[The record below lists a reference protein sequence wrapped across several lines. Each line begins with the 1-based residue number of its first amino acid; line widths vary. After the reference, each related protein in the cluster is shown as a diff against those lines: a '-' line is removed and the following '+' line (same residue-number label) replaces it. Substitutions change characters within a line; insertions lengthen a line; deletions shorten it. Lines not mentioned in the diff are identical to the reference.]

1 MTNAAVCFVGKNYE
15 NEQGEAVPDI
25 MSEEVKALY
34 EKRQAEDQNVSE
46 DTIWPVIWDFAGQ
59 DIYRAIHPMFMSPEA
74 IYLLAFDLTQ
84 KLHNRAVC
92 RVNLPLHKE
101 KRVQQRDIEDTNL
114 DHVMRWMDL
123 IHALNNPNGNKLPP
137 SVSSVGLPPSLPPVI
152 LVGTHADGVDPSKI
166 KSQIKQIKSAMEEL
180 YDHVVNF
187 LPVDNSKAGE
197 KEGIKKFVSL
207 RTELLKLAEKMPHTL
222 PLPENRIP
230 LQWHRVEKELSETT
244 WQEKNYITKK
254 TFQQEIVSKFCN
266 FRKKDDID
274 GLIRFLVDRGSIVYQ
289 EPTNDQD
296 GLVFLDPQW
305 LINMI
310 TQIINVNPLDEEA
323 EALDRYREKLQT
335 EGILHKKLLDYR
347 FQNLKLDP
355 VKDSFISLMQRFN
368 LICMWPS
375 KDPQDPLILVPCM
388 LTSEGKDNDQEDEMT
403 STCCAPLC
411 LKFEGTNYV
420 PRTCCAPLYLKFEGT
435 NYVPGGLFCRLVVL
449 FGKWLSINP
458 KEEHTYKLHSHE
470 AQFSL
475 EVNQFLRLVCYK
487 RVIELCIWTVDSSPP
502 KYCADVLR

>member
-1 MTNAAVCFVGKNYE
+1 
-15 NEQGEAVPDI
+15 
-25 MSEEVKALY
+25 MSEEVKSLY

-59 DIYRAIHPMFMSPEA
+59 DIYRAIHPMFMSQKA

-84 KLHNRAVC
+84 KLHNKAVC
-92 RVNLPLHKE
+92 RVNQAH
-101 KRVQQRDIEDTNL
+101 VQHRDIEDTNL

-123 IHALNNPNGNKLPP
+123 IHALKDPDGND
-137 SVSSVGLPPSLPPVI
+137 SVCSAVLPPSLPPVI
-152 LVGTHADGVDPSKI
+152 LVGTHADLVDPSKI
-166 KSQIKQIKSAMEEL
+166 KSRNEQIKSAMEEL
-180 YDHVVNF
+180 YDHVANF

-197 KEGIKKFVSL
+197 KKGQEKIAIL
-207 RTELLKLAEKMPHTL
+207 RTELLKLAEEMPHTL
-222 PLPENRIP
+222 PLLKNRIP
-230 LQWHRVEKELSETT
+230 LQWHRVEKELSKTT

-266 FRKKDDID
+266 FREKDDID
-274 GLIRFLVDRGSIVYQ
+274 ELIRFLVDRGSIVYH

-310 TQIINVNPLDEEA
+310 TKIINVNPLDEEA
-323 EALDRYREKLQT
+323 EAFDRYREKLQKK
-335 EGILHKKLLDYR
+335 GILDKKLLCYR

-355 VKDSFISLMQRFN
+355 IKDSFISLMQRFN
-368 LICMWPS
+368 LICMLPS

-388 LTSEGKDNDQEDEMT
+388 LTSKGEEKNQEDEM
-403 STCCAPLC
+403 
-411 LKFEGTNYV
+411 K
-420 PRTCCAPLYLKFEGT
+420 RTCCAPLYLKFEGT

-458 KEEHTYKLHSHE
+458 KEEHTYKLHSDE
-470 AQFSL
+470 AQFIL
-475 EVNQFLRLVCYK
+475 RANHFLRLVCYK

-502 KYCADVLR
+502 NYCAEVLR

>member
-1 MTNAAVCFVGKNYE
+1 
-15 NEQGEAVPDI
+15 
-25 MSEEVKALY
+25 MSEEVKSLY

-59 DIYRAIHPMFMSPEA
+59 DIYRAIHPMFMSQKA

-92 RVNLPLHKE
+92 RVNQE
-101 KRVQQRDIEDTNL
+101 RVQHRDIEDTNL

-123 IHALNNPNGNKLPP
+123 IHALKDPDGND
-137 SVSSVGLPPSLPPVI
+137 SVCSAVLPPSLPPVI
-152 LVGTHADGVDPSKI
+152 LVGTHADLVDPSKI
-166 KSQIKQIKSAMEEL
+166 ESLNEQIKSAMEEL
-180 YDHVVNF
+180 YDHVANF

-197 KEGIKKFVSL
+197 KKGQEKIATL
-207 RTELLKLAEKMPHTL
+207 RTELLKLAEEMPHTL
-222 PLPENRIP
+222 PLLKNRIP
-230 LQWHRVEKELSETT
+230 LQWHRVEKELSKTT

-266 FRKKDDID
+266 FREKDDID
-274 GLIRFLVDRGSIVYQ
+274 ELIRFLVDRGSIVYH

-310 TQIINVNPLDEEA
+310 TKIINVNPLHEEA
-323 EALDRYREKLQT
+323 EAFDRYREKLQKK
-335 EGILHKKLLDYR
+335 GILDKKLLCYR

-355 VKDSFISLMQRFN
+355 IKDSFISLMQRFN
-368 LICMWPS
+368 LICMLPS

-388 LTSEGKDNDQEDEMT
+388 LTSKGEEKNQEDEM
-403 STCCAPLC
+403 
-411 LKFEGTNYV
+411 K
-420 PRTCCAPLYLKFEGT
+420 RTCCAPLYLKFEGT

-458 KEEHTYKLHSHE
+458 KEEHTYKLHSDE
-470 AQFSL
+470 AQFIL
-475 EVNQFLRLVCYK
+475 RANHFLRLVCYK

-502 KYCADVLR
+502 NYCAEVLR

>member
-1 MTNAAVCFVGKNYE
+1 
-15 NEQGEAVPDI
+15 
-25 MSEEVKALY
+25 MSEEVKSLY

-92 RVNLPLHKE
+92 RVNQE
-101 KRVQQRDIEDTNL
+101 RVQHRDIEDTNL

-123 IHALNNPNGNKLPP
+123 IHALKDPDGND
-137 SVSSVGLPPSLPPVI
+137 SVCSAVLPPSLPPVI
-152 LVGTHADGVDPSKI
+152 LVGTHADLVDPSKI
-166 KSQIKQIKSAMEEL
+166 ESLNEQIKSAMEEL
-180 YDHVVNF
+180 YDHVANF

-197 KEGIKKFVSL
+197 KKGQEKIATL
-207 RTELLKLAEKMPHTL
+207 RTELLKLAEEMPHTL
-222 PLPENRIP
+222 PLLKNRIP
-230 LQWHRVEKELSETT
+230 LQWHRVEKELSKTT

-266 FRKKDDID
+266 FREKDDID
-274 GLIRFLVDRGSIVYQ
+274 ELIRFLVDRGSIVYH

-310 TQIINVNPLDEEA
+310 TKIINVNPLHEEA
-323 EALDRYREKLQT
+323 EAFDRYREKLQKK
-335 EGILHKKLLDYR
+335 GILDKKLLCYR

-355 VKDSFISLMQRFN
+355 IKDSFISLMQRFN
-368 LICMWPS
+368 LICMLPS

-388 LTSEGKDNDQEDEMT
+388 LTSKGEEKNQEDEM
-403 STCCAPLC
+403 
-411 LKFEGTNYV
+411 K
-420 PRTCCAPLYLKFEGT
+420 RTCCAPLYLKFEGT

-458 KEEHTYKLHSHE
+458 KEEHTYKLHSDE
-470 AQFSL
+470 AQFIL
-475 EVNQFLRLVCYK
+475 RANHFLRLVCYK

-502 KYCADVLR
+502 NYCAEVLR

>member
-1 MTNAAVCFVGKNYE
+1 
-15 NEQGEAVPDI
+15 
-25 MSEEVKALY
+25 MSEEVKSLY

-59 DIYRAIHPMFMSPEA
+59 DIYRAIHPMFMSQKA

-92 RVNLPLHKE
+92 RVNQE
-101 KRVQQRDIEDTNL
+101 RVQHRDIEDTNL

-123 IHALNNPNGNKLPP
+123 IHALKDPDGND
-137 SVSSVGLPPSLPPVI
+137 SVCSAVLPPSLPPVI
-152 LVGTHADGVDPSKI
+152 LVGTDADLVDPSKI
-166 KSQIKQIKSAMEEL
+166 ESLNEQIKSAMEEL

-197 KEGIKKFVSL
+197 KEGQEKIVTL
-207 RTELLKLAEKMPHTL
+207 RTELLKLAEEMPHTL
-222 PLPENRIP
+222 PLLKNRIP

-244 WQEKNYITKK
+244 WQKKNYITKK
-254 TFQQEIVSKFCN
+254 TFQQKIVSKFCN
-266 FRKKDDID
+266 FRKEDDID
-274 GLIRFLVDRGSIVYQ
+274 GLIRFLDHRGSIVYH
-289 EPTNDQD
+289 EPTNDED

-310 TQIINVNPLDEEA
+310 TKIINVNPLHKEPKAFLPYCEQ
-323 EALDRYREKLQT
+323 LQT
-335 EGILHKKLLDYR
+335 EGILHRKLLYYR
-347 FQNLKLDP
+347 FQNLGLDP
-355 VKDSFISLMQRFN
+355 VKHSFISLMQRFN

-388 LTSEGKDNDQEDEMT
+388 LTSKGKEKNQEDEM
-403 STCCAPLC
+403 
-411 LKFEGTNYV
+411 K
-420 PRTCCAPLYLKFEGT
+420 RTCCAPVYLKFEGT

-458 KEEHTYKLHSHE
+458 KEKHTYKLHSDE
-470 AQFSL
+470 AQFIL
-475 EVNQFLRLVCYK
+475 RANHFLRLVCYK

-502 KYCADVLR
+502 NYCAEVLR

>member
-1 MTNAAVCFVGKNYE
+1 
-15 NEQGEAVPDI
+15 
-25 MSEEVKALY
+25 MSEEVKSLY

-59 DIYRAIHPMFMSPEA
+59 DIYRAIHPMFMSQKA

-84 KLHNRAVC
+84 KLHNKAVC
-92 RVNLPLHKE
+92 RVNQEH
-101 KRVQQRDIEDTNL
+101 VQHRDIEDTNL

-123 IHALNNPNGNKLPP
+123 IHALKDPDGND
-137 SVSSVGLPPSLPPVI
+137 SVCSAVLPPSLPPVI
-152 LVGTHADGVDPSKI
+152 LVGTHADLVDPSKI
-166 KSQIKQIKSAMEEL
+166 ESRNEQIKSAMEEL
-180 YDHVVNF
+180 YDHVANF

-197 KEGIKKFVSL
+197 KKGQEKIAIL
-207 RTELLKLAEKMPHTL
+207 RTELLKLAEEMPHTL
-222 PLPENRIP
+222 PLLKNRIP
-230 LQWHRVEKELSETT
+230 LQWHRVEKELSKTT

-266 FRKKDDID
+266 FREKDDID
-274 GLIRFLVDRGSIVYQ
+274 ELIRFLVDRGSIVYH

-310 TQIINVNPLDEEA
+310 TKIINVNPLDEEA
-323 EALDRYREKLQT
+323 EAFDRYREKLQKK
-335 EGILHKKLLDYR
+335 GILDKKLLCYR

-355 VKDSFISLMQRFN
+355 IKDSFISLMQRFN
-368 LICMWPS
+368 LICMLPS

-388 LTSEGKDNDQEDEMT
+388 LTSKGEEKNQEDEM
-403 STCCAPLC
+403 
-411 LKFEGTNYV
+411 K
-420 PRTCCAPLYLKFEGT
+420 RTCCAPLYLKFEGT

-458 KEEHTYKLHSHE
+458 KEEHTYKLHSDE
-470 AQFSL
+470 AQFIL
-475 EVNQFLRLVCYK
+475 RANHFLRLVCYK

-502 KYCADVLR
+502 NYCAEVLR

>member
-1 MTNAAVCFVGKNYE
+1 
-15 NEQGEAVPDI
+15 
-25 MSEEVKALY
+25 MSEEVKSLY
-34 EKRQAEDQNVSE
+34 EKRQAEDQSVSE

-59 DIYRAIHPMFMSPEA
+59 DIYRAIHPMFMSQKA
-74 IYLLAFDLTQ
+74 IYLLAFDLT
-84 KLHNRAVC
+84 KELHDRAVC
-92 RVNLPLHKE
+92 QVDQEH
-101 KRVQQRDIEDTNL
+101 VQHRDIEDTNL

-123 IHALNNPNGNKLPP
+123 IHALKNPNDND
-137 SVSSVGLPPSLPPVI
+137 SVCSVVLPPSLPPVI
-152 LVGTHADGVDPSKI
+152 LVGTHADLVDPSKI
-166 KSQIKQIKSAMEEL
+166 ESHNEQIKSAMEEL

-197 KEGIKKFVSL
+197 KEGQEKIVTL

-222 PLPENRIP
+222 PLLKNRIP

-244 WQEKNYITKK
+244 WQKRNYITKK
-254 TFQQEIVSKFCN
+254 TFQQKIVSKFCN
-266 FRKKDDID
+266 YRKADDID
-274 GLIRFLVDRGSIVYQ
+274 GLIRFLDHRGSIVYH
-289 EPTNDQD
+289 EPTNDED

-305 LINMI
+305 LITMI
-310 TQIINVNPLDEEA
+310 TKIINVNPLHKEPKAFLPYCEQ
-323 EALDRYREKLQT
+323 LQT
-335 EGILHKKLLDYR
+335 EGILHRKLLYYR
-347 FQNLKLDP
+347 FQNLGLDP

-388 LTSEGKDNDQEDEMT
+388 LTSKGKEKNQEDEM
-403 STCCAPLC
+403 
-411 LKFEGTNYV
+411 K
-420 PRTCCAPLYLKFEGT
+420 RTCCAPVYLKFEGT

-458 KEEHTYKLHSHE
+458 KEKHTYKLHSDE

-475 EVNQFLRLVCYK
+475 KANHCLRLMCYK

-502 KYCADVLR
+502 KYCAEVLR

>member
-1 MTNAAVCFVGKNYE
+1 
-15 NEQGEAVPDI
+15 
-25 MSEEVKALY
+25 MSEEVKSLY

-59 DIYRAIHPMFMSPEA
+59 DIYRAIHPMFMSQKA

-84 KLHNRAVC
+84 KLHNKAVC
-92 RVNLPLHKE
+92 RVNQAH
-101 KRVQQRDIEDTNL
+101 VQHRDIEDTNL

-123 IHALNNPNGNKLPP
+123 IHALKDPDGND
-137 SVSSVGLPPSLPPVI
+137 SVCSAVLPPSLPPVI
-152 LVGTHADGVDPSKI
+152 LVGTHADLVDPSKI
-166 KSQIKQIKSAMEEL
+166 ESRNEQIKSAMEEL
-180 YDHVVNF
+180 YDHVANF

-197 KEGIKKFVSL
+197 KKGQEKIATL
-207 RTELLKLAEKMPHTL
+207 RTELLKLAEEMPHTL
-222 PLPENRIP
+222 PLLKNRIP
-230 LQWHRVEKELSETT
+230 LQWHRVEKELSKTT

-266 FRKKDDID
+266 FREKDDID
-274 GLIRFLVDRGSIVYQ
+274 ELIRFLVDRGSIVYH

-310 TQIINVNPLDEEA
+310 TKIINVNPLDEEA
-323 EALDRYREKLQT
+323 EAFDRYREKLQKK
-335 EGILHKKLLDYR
+335 GILDKKLLCYR

-355 VKDSFISLMQRFN
+355 IKDSFISLMQRFN
-368 LICMWPS
+368 LICMLPS

-388 LTSEGKDNDQEDEMT
+388 LTSKGEEKNQEDEM
-403 STCCAPLC
+403 
-411 LKFEGTNYV
+411 K
-420 PRTCCAPLYLKFEGT
+420 RTCCAPLYLKFEGT

-458 KEEHTYKLHSHE
+458 KEEHTYKLHSDE
-470 AQFSL
+470 AQFIL
-475 EVNQFLRLVCYK
+475 RANHFLRLMCYK

-502 KYCADVLR
+502 NYCAEVLR